1 MTQKTF
7 PIAECERWR
16 RPNFSYMQKTGEF
29 RAPRSGEWYLSG
41 AIPEAYYARV
51 NFANFIEVG
60 NLCQYHI
67 LEPAPRPICAAEV
80 ILTLKQVL
88 ECRVTNDIEDG
99 WHFQRQ
105 EAYRKADLLIREYE
119 KWEAME

>member
-16 RPNFSYMQKTGEF
+16 RPNFAYMQKTGEF
-29 RAPRSGEWYLSG
+29 RVPHTGEWFLSG
-41 AIPEAYYARV
+41 AIPEAYFSQ
-51 NFANFIEVG
+51 NEGSFTPF
-60 NLCQYHI
+60 HI
-67 LEPAPRPICAAEV
+67 LEPGPRPVCAAEV
-80 ILTLKQVL
+80 ILALKQVL
-88 ECRVTNDIEDG
+88 ECRVTDDIEDG

-119 KWEAME
+119 KWEESE

>member
-7 PIAECERWR
+7 PIAEGERWR

-29 RAPRSGEWYLSG
+29 RPPRSGEWYLSG
-41 AIPEAYYARV
+41 AIPEAYFMNVDYPDHCP
-51 NFANFIEVG
+51 F
-60 NLCQYHI
+60 HI
-67 LEPAPRPICAAEV
+67 LEPAPRPVCAAEV
-80 ILTLKQVL
+80 ILALKQVL

-105 EAYRKADLLIREYE
+105 EAYRKADSLIHQYE
-119 KWEAME
+119 KWEAAE